1 MMKLGLSTPV
11 EEIDEALFKAYQKA
25 GIEAMEI
32 SVPYDKY
39 KDLNY
44 ADILKFSKKYG
55 IDLWSFHLPF
65 GPFDENDISNPE
77 VSKQSILYLEELIKK
92 ASEIG
97 IDKFIVHPS
106 GEPIEQEDRASRMEC
121 SKESLF
127 KLAEIAKKCGGY
139 MAVEDLPRTCLGRDS
154 SEINEL
160 ISVHSDL
167 RVCFDTNHLLGER
180 IEDFINNVGDK
191 IITTHVSDY
200 DFVNERHW
208 LPGEGKVNWQSL
220 IEALNRINYKGT
232 WLYEVSF
239 VCPKTIIRD
248 RLLTC
253 EDFLRNYNE
262 LFKGEDL
269 TVISRPVDN
278 LGFSNT

>member
-11 EEIDEALFKAYQKA
+11 EEIDEALFKAYQKS

-44 ADILKFSKKYG
+44 TDVLKFSKKYG

-65 GPFDENDISNPE
+65 GPFDENDISNPK
-77 VSKQSILYLEELIKK
+77 VSKQSVLYLEELIKK

-97 IDKFIVHPS
+97 IDKFVVHPS
-106 GEPIEQEDRASRMEC
+106 GEPIEQEDRPGRMEC

-139 MAVEDLPRTCLGRDS
+139 MAVEDLPRTCLGRNS
-154 SEINEL
+154 AEIKEL
-160 ISVHSDL
+160 ISVHPDL
-167 RVCFDTNHLLGER
+167 KVCFDTNHLLTEN
-180 IEDFINNVGDK
+180 IEDFINNVGNK

-208 LPGEGKVNWQSL
+208 LPGEGKINWDSL
-220 IEALNRINYKGT
+220 IDALNKVNYKGV
-232 WLYEVSF
+232 WLYEIGF
-239 VCPKTIIRD
+239 ACPKTIIRN
-248 RLLTC
+248 RMLTC
-253 EDFLRNYNE
+253 EDFAKNYDE
-262 LFKGEDL
+262 LFTGKDI
-269 TVISRPVDN
+269 TVLSKPVEN
-278 LGFSNT
+278 LGFSNN